1 MVKFYH
7 NLKTISKDFFQDC
20 RSIFKLPWTGIPF
33 TMTSA
38 GKGATMRK
46 IREKVSD
53 DAVIQPRKGKKD
65 PALGPDALMVVIP
78 QDLDRLS
85 KLKPMDCFDQG
96 FFRIFRMKE
105 QTSGALSLIGPFL
118 GAPQAAMVMEKII
131 ALGAKRI
138 CVFGWCGS
146 LQPDLRIGDIVI
158 PLHAIAEE
166 GTSRHYPIGKRK
178 PLTDQGLD
186 RILERAL
193 AQEGLPFRKG
203 TVWTTDAPYRET
215 ASKVKAYRE
224 KGVLAVEMEMSA
236 LMTLAVYRSVKLSG
250 LLVVSDELFDLK
262 WHRGFSSPLFKKRCE
277 EAGNLLI
284 KLFDDER
291 SSAP

>member
-7 NLKTISKDFFQDC
+7 NLKTISKDFFQIF
-20 RSIFKLPWTGIPF
+20 RSIFRLPWTGIPF
-33 TMTSA
+33 TMTST
-38 GKGATMRK
+38 GKGASMRR
-46 IREKVSD
+46 IREKDVD
-53 DAVIQPRKGKKD
+53 DAVIQPRKGRND

-105 QTSGALSLIGPFL
+105 RTSGALSLTGPFL

-131 ALGAKRI
+131 ALGAQRI

-158 PLHAIAEE
+158 PLHAVAEE
-166 GTSRHYPIGKRK
+166 GTSRHYPVGKRR
-178 PLTDQGLD
+178 PATDQGLN
-186 RILERAL
+186 RILERTL
-193 AQEGLPFRKG
+193 RREGLPFRKG

-215 ASKVKAYRE
+215 ASKVQAYRE
-224 KGVLAVEMEMSA
+224 QGVLAVEMEISA
-236 LMTLAVYRSVKLSG
+236 LVTLAVYRSVKLSG

-277 EAGNLLI
+277 LTGNLLLD
-284 KLFDDER
+284 LFRNEGL
-291 SSAP
+291 